1 MSWYLSLSRAKSPSS
16 LDTIAGKRIQS
27 PKPKL
32 GPEAKG
38 DIQAQD
44 ERPRANAGTKNHLGT
59 EFDRIII
66 GLKVSHQAG

>member
-16 LDTIAGKRIQS
+16 LDTAAGKRI
-27 PKPKL
+27 KARRPKL
-32 GPEAKG
+32 RPEAKG
-38 DIQAQD
+38 DIQAHD
-44 ERPRANAGTKNHLGT
+44 DRPRANAGTENHLGT